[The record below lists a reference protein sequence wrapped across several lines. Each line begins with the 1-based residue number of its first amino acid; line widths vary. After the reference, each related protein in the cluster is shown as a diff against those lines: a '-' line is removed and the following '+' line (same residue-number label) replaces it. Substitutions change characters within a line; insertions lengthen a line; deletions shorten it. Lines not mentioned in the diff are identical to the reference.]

1 MTAVQPKPTSVG
13 ETFDSLSPAT
23 DEVVGT
29 YPIHTAED
37 VKAAVGR
44 ARVAAEWWA
53 DLGFAG
59 RAERL
64 KSWKGVLTR
73 RLPQLCQVVRD
84 ETGKPIADAQLES
97 VLAIE
102 HIAWAGKHAKK
113 DPRRI
118 ACDNENEKDGIARS
132 PHLPWSSYLW

>member
-1 MTAVQPKPTSVG
+1 MTAVQPKPTSLG

-29 YPIHTAED
+29 YPMHSAED
-37 VKAAVGR
+37 VQAAVAR
-44 ARVAAEWWA
+44 ARVAAQWWA

-64 KSWKGVLTR
+64 RAWKGVLTR
-73 RLPQLCQVVRD
+73 RLAQLCQVVRD

-113 DPRRI
+113 ILGRQ
-118 ACDNENEKDGIARS
+118 KRS
-132 PHLPWSSYLW
+132 AGLLMSNQADRKSVLGKECS